1 MSGQLLGTAS
11 LGVRGPVS
19 GRRRRGRVI
28 AASPAAAYVELRASG
43 PEPCILALVT
53 PAAVALPMAVIARRP
68 ASQSAR
74 AGETSCLAG
83 LGAGDRAVIGG
94 GVIEAGRIRV
104 RVRRW
109 WDPAPALAPLSRSR
123 LQSGWAVLQAL
134 CAASPQRPGLEE
146 HAGRAVP
153 AALAACCAAG
163 DMPGAAE
170 AVRSLLGLGPGLTP
184 SGDDMVAGLL
194 LALRL
199 LGGATRG
206 ARAVWLADR
215 LAATVTRHAR
225 DRTTP
230 VSAALLHYAAR
241 GQGSVEVAGVLRA
254 LGGLE
259 PAPAAVA
266 RLLAVG
272 HTSGAD
278 LAWGLSA
285 GCQAV
290 LALPPADRHDSGW
303 RLPRPATRR
312 W

>member
-1 MSGQLLGTAS
+1 VSGPLAGTAS
-11 LGVRGPVS
+11 LGVRGLVS
-19 GRRRRGRVI
+19 GPRRRGRVI
-28 AASPAAAYVELRASG
+28 VALPAAAYVEIRAPG

-53 PAAVALPMAVIARRP
+53 PAAVALPMAVIAGRP
-68 ASQSAR
+68 AGQDGERNCRGQQAR
-74 AGETSCLAG
+74 AGESSCLAG
-83 LGAGDRAVIGG
+83 LAAGDCAVVGG

-109 WDPAPALAPLSRSR
+109 WDPVPVLAPLSRSR
-123 LQSGWAVLQAL
+123 LQVGYAALQAL
-134 CAASPQRPGLEE
+134 RAASTRRPGLDE
-146 HAGRAVP
+146 HAGRAAP
-153 AALAACCAAG
+153 AALAACCATG
-163 DMPGAAE
+163 DAPGAAE
-170 AVRSLLGLGPGLTP
+170 AVRRLLGLGPGLTP
-184 SGDDMVAGLL
+184 SGDDMVAGLM

-199 LGGATRG
+199 LGA
-206 ARAVWLADR
+206 AMAEAMALWLADR
-215 LAATVTRHAR
+215 LAAMVTRHAR

-230 VSAALLHYAAR
+230 VSAALLHCAAR
-241 GQGSVEVAGVLRA
+241 GQGSPEVAGVLRA

-290 LALPPADRHDSGW
+290 LALPPGDRHESG
-303 RLPRPATRR
+303 
-312 W
+312 